1 MKRLREAL
9 DDIAN
14 EAPLVDLT
22 DLADL
27 AVAGHRRRRRTTL
40 TLAALAAVAVLGAA
54 TAAVAL
60 PGSRGG
66 DTATP
71 RSVEAVPDLPDGRTG
86 ALSHAY
92 QTQCKVDA
100 ERLLPPDCSAIEWRV
115 VTRTG
120 TTYRVPQA
128 LVRNTKDRP
137 VPVAISRDGRMF
149 AYYSRQAQAHVV
161 RDLVS
166 GSEVTSSVTVKE
178 ERIGAGSMLVLS
190 DDGRYV
196 IFDPREGSKD
206 PGLLIDMRTGK
217 TVSVPG
223 KFEAIS
229 IKDGVAALVRY
240 VKTDL
245 WLMPVTGG
253 GTPVRFDGAF
263 IMFSELSPDGR
274 TVAAFEWRKDQK
286 HRFTLLDAKTG
297 RTLRKVAIRGL
308 PKDGG
313 VSNTALWRSGS
324 EVTIVYWDR
333 KSPGTYAVD
342 VNTGQARQLARYPGN
357 FAHLTL
363 PGVVNNQ

>member
-1 MKRLREAL
+1 MRRLREAL
-9 DDIAN
+9 DGIAN
-14 EAPLVDLT
+14 EAPLV

-40 TLAALAAVAVLGAA
+40 TLAAVAAVAVLGAA

-60 PGSRGG
+60 PGSHGG

-71 RSVEAVPDLPDGRTG
+71 QNVDAVPDLPDGGIG
-86 ALSHAY
+86 AISHAY

-100 ERLLPPDCSAIEWRV
+100 ERRLPPDCSAIEWRV

-128 LVRNTKDRP
+128 LVTSTKDHP
-137 VPVAISRDGRMF
+137 APVAVSRDGRMF

-166 GSEVTSSVTVKE
+166 GSEMTSSVTVKE
-178 ERIGAGSMLVLS
+178 ERIGVGSTLVLS
-190 DDGRYV
+190 DDGRYL

-206 PGLLIDMRTGK
+206 PGLLIDVRTGR

-229 IKDGVAALVRY
+229 IKDGVAVLVRY

-253 GTPVRFDGAF
+253 GTPVRFDGVF
-263 IMFSELSPDGR
+263 VMFSELSPDGR
-274 TVAAFEWRKDQK
+274 TVAAVEWRRLKS
-286 HRFTLLDAKTG
+286 RTLTLFDAKTG
-297 RTLRKVAIRGL
+297 RPLRKVAIRGL

-313 VSNTALWRSGS
+313 ISNTALWRSGS

-333 KSPGTYAVD
+333 ESPGTYAVD
-342 VNTGQARQLARYPGN
+342 VNTGQARRLARYPGN
-357 FAHLTL
+357 VAHLTL
-363 PGVVNNQ
+363 PGITKAE